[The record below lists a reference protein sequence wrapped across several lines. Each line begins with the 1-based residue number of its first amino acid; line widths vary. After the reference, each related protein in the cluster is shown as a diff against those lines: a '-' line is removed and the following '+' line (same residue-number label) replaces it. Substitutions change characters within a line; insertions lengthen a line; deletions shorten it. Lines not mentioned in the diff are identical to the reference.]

1 MSTIKDVAK
10 EAGVAVGTVSRY
22 LNGVELKEANRIKV
36 EEAIQKLDF
45 KINPIARGLKTNRTN
60 TIGIVI
66 PDFTDI
72 YATTIVRKIEQK
84 LYEYG
89 YNIFVCDSWGSLE
102 TERNKVEILVQKL
115 VDGLIVYPCSEDINH
130 LSKAKDS
137 GIPIVTIDMAVKDF
151 ECDQVLSDNINATYK
166 AVEWLIANNH
176 RRIGLINGQTHRFT
190 SGERLMGYERAHA
203 DYSLEID
210 RQLVKNSG
218 YHEKSGYDS
227 LAEFMKLANPP
238 TAVVACNYYTT
249 IGSVKAINHLGI
261 KVPEELSLIGFDDLG
276 LSEVV
281 KPALT
286 VITQPMEEIGRTA
299 AELILSRINGQYHD
313 FPTVARLKTG
323 FQLRDST
330 KRY

>member
-1 MSTIKDVAK
+1 MATIKDVAK
-10 EAGVAVGTVSRY
+10 EAGVATGTVSRY
-22 LNGVELKEANRIKV
+22 LNGIELKKENRVKV
-36 EEAIQKLDF
+36 EAAIEKLNF
-45 KINPIARGLKTNRTN
+45 KINTIARCLKINRTN

-72 YATTIVRKIEQK
+72 YSTTIVRSMEQK

-102 TERNKVEILVQKL
+102 MERDKVEILVQKL
-115 VDGLIVYPCSEDINH
+115 VDGLIIYPCSDDISH
-130 LSKAKDS
+130 LSRAREN
-137 GIPIVTIDMAVKDF
+137 GLPVVTIDMAVKDF

-176 RRIGLINGQTHRFT
+176 KRIGIINGQVHRFT
-190 SGERLMGYERAHA
+190 SGERLRGYQRAHE
-203 DYSLEID
+203 DYSLKID
-210 RQLVKNSG
+210 RLLVKNSG
-218 YHEKSGYDS
+218 YGETSGYES
-227 LAEFMKLANPP
+227 LIELMKLKDPP
-238 TAVVACNYYTT
+238 TAVLACNYYTT
-249 IGSVKAINHLGI
+249 VGSVKAINQLGI

-299 AELILSRINGQYHD
+299 AELILSRINGDYHD
-313 FPTVARLKTG
+313 FPTVVRLKTG
-323 FQLRDST
+323 FILRESAR
-330 KRY
+330 RY